1 MKKFRELLQKL
12 LNGEKVRGLDL
23 SLYDIDV
30 CVRIYNEMIDNKKP
44 SFINGKVK
52 EVLDK
57 CGIETTTEGIGWRVV

>member
-30 CVRIYNEMIDNKKP
+30 CVRIYNEMADGKKP

-57 CGIETTTEGIGWRVV
+57 CGIETTIEGIGWRVV